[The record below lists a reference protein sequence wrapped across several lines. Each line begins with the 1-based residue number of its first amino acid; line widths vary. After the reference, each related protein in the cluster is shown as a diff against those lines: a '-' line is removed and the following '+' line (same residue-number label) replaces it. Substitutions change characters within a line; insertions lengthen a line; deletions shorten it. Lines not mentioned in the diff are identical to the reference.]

1 MSAARSG
8 TLVQRVVGKALR
20 ARNPGGDNGL
30 PLQGR
35 EHGVEV
41 KRTRSV
47 GIHDEAEGAAR
58 YGGRRD
64 LGSQTSTVAWSQGAS
79 IHRTAEKMPSRNLL
93 RFTALRLAAES

>member
-58 YGGRRD
+58 YGGWRD
-64 LGSQTSTVAWSQGAS
+64 LAAKPRRWLGLRVPLFTEPP
-79 IHRTAEKMPSRNLL
+79 RKCLL
-93 RFTALRLAAES
+93 VTFYGLRL